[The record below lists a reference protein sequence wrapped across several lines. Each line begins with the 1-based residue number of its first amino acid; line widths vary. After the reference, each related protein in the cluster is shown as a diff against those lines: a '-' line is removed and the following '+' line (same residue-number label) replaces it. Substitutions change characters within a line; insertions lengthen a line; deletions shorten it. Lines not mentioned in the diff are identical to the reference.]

1 MCYTLCGNS
10 RYTTLLLHLKLGLLE
25 KLVPEMT
32 KKIKDNSG
40 IFFGKLIEIY
50 VQSDETQSYDGKR
63 IGCRGAPPFGVIHRQ
78 LVHEITEK
86 QRTTV

>member
-1 MCYTLCGNS
+1 MGF
-10 RYTTLLLHLKLGLLE
+10 
-25 KLVPEMT
+25 
-32 KKIKDNSG
+32 
-40 IFFGKLIEIY
+40 FFGKLIEIY
-50 VQSDETQSYDGKR
+50 VQSDKTQSYDGKR

>member
-1 MCYTLCGNS
+1 
-10 RYTTLLLHLKLGLLE
+10 
-25 KLVPEMT
+25 MT

-40 IFFGKLIEIY
+40 IFFEKFIEIY
-50 VQSDETQSYDGKR
+50 VQSDKTQSYDGKR
-63 IGCRGAPPFGVIHRQ
+63 IECRVAPPFDVIHRQ